1 MKNFADLYNFV
12 GDSSATAKGVFV
24 KAETTRGQLIAPGST
39 DFLYVLGGG
48 SVEFSQP
55 YEISPHVTG
64 DRHNNN
70 IIKKKKETTW
80 SFSTY
85 FNINELLGA
94 FAATE
99 IDLAFRT
106 LWKSLLGKE
115 TVGVSA
121 LTYVATQPD
130 ITFSIFE
137 NGDRWA
143 RQVPGAF
150 VQGGNIQ
157 LPGNGEATVEWTGD
171 AKTSFNAGIGMSLA
185 DNDGGNT
192 VTLEAGEGELFDVG
206 ALVMLVE
213 ADGVTRSA
221 DTSSGSAR
229 TITEINGD
237 VITLSGTPLA
247 DADGSGVSAPLYL
260 CYYEPAT
267 SVAIDNPVT
276 GLVGSMTVAGLNHDC
291 FRMFGLNIQNNHEKV
306 DYCFGCDSLCG
317 SLFVAGSKVNMEV
330 TLEMNLNKETSKL
343 FKRAKNFESQDLEIN
358 LGDELGRHVQ
368 FLLPRVIFNVP
379 SFAIPES
386 GSIPVSYTGTALQ
399 TALGAGD
406 ELTVN
411 FK

>member
-1 MKNFADLYNFV
+1 MKNYADLYNLV
-12 GDSSATAKGVFV
+12 GDSSSVVKGIYL
-24 KAETTRGQLIAPGST
+24 KAETTRGQLIAPGSS
-39 DFLYVLGGG
+39 DFMYVLGGG
-48 SVEFSQP
+48 SIEFAQP

-70 IIKKKKETTW
+70 IIRKKKETSW
-80 SFSTY
+80 SFTSY
-85 FNINELLGA
+85 FNINEALGS

-115 TVGVSA
+115 VVGVSA
-121 LTYVATQPD
+121 LTYTATQPD
-130 ITFSIFE
+130 ITFSIYE
-137 NGDRWA
+137 VGDRWA

-157 LPGNGEATVEWTGD
+157 LPGNGEATIEWTGD
-171 AKTSFNAGIGMSLA
+171 GKTSFNAGIGKSLA
-185 DNDGGNT
+185 DNEGGNEIE
-192 VTLEAGEGELFDVG
+192 LEAGEGELFDIG
-206 ALVMLVE
+206 ALVMLVKD
-213 ADGVTRSA
+213 DGTTRST
-221 DTSSGSAR
+221 DTPSGSAR
-229 TITEINGD
+229 TVTDIQGD
-237 VITLSGTPLA
+237 VITVSGAPLT
-247 DADGSGVSAPLYL
+247 DADGTTNPIYL
-260 CYYEPAT
+260 VYYEPASST
-267 SVAIDNPVT
+267 AIDNPVT
-276 GLVGSMTVAGLNHDC
+276 GLVGSMSVAGLNHDC
-291 FRMFGLNIQNNHEKV
+291 FRNFGLNIQNNHEKV

-317 SLFVAGSKVNMEV
+317 SLFVAASKVNMEV

-343 FKRAKNFESQDLEIN
+343 FKRAKNFEAQALDIK
-358 LGDELGRHVQ
+358 LGDDTGRHVQ

-379 SFAIPES
+379 AFAVPES